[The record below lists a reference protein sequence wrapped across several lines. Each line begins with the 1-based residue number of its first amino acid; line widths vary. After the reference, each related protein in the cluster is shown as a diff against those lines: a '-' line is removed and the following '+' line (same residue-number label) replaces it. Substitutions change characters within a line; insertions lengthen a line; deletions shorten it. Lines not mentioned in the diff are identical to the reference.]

1 MRRGGALYK
10 YPNKLG
16 GEKEKM
22 NKQTKIR
29 AILLMLIMALS
40 VSAFVMPVIAK
51 DPPHAPAG
59 SASIT
64 IDNGIMNITDFG
76 ETYSYGWYYRGD
88 DHTYLEEPLMSYG
101 TNDPV
106 FLSNGSV
113 SQWYP
118 DSGVPGTWYDAF
130 IELDLDGDNTDD
142 INVRRSIMVPSGEK
156 YFLVRYTIAN
166 IKGSALDNFSVFE
179 GVDYDVCYDINDE
192 GGYNNTD
199 DDFVWA
205 HDLGGSDVCV
215 GFTGDR
221 SSDNHSVDDQ
231 WDMWIDLE
239 TGSLNNANSYI
250 GDVGVGMEWDF
261 ETLYEDTQIE
271 LIVKFAFA
279 DSCSEL
285 EDILAPATPVTVES
299 ALLSGTPQDTFLIGN
314 PVYAIGS
321 GYAAIT
327 TYDLYIVEDTTWT
340 DGMAI
345 PTRVSGTETSVAT
358 DASGNIGVGTLIWN
372 SCAEGTFDIVVDVDE
387 NGYYDAAIDALDSNM
402 EVGFEGQIPEF
413 STIAIP
419 IASILGLLFFFNH
432 RKHRK
437 E

>member
-1 MRRGGALYK
+1 VKR
-10 YPNKLG
+10 
-16 GEKEKM
+16 EKM
-22 NKQTKIR
+22 LKQTKIS

-40 VSAFVMPVIAK
+40 ISAFVMPVIAK
-51 DPPHAPAG
+51 DPPHTPAG

-64 IDNGIMNITDFG
+64 IDNGIINITDFG

-88 DHTYLEEPLMSYG
+88 DHTCWEEPLMSYG

-106 FLSNGSV
+106 FLPDGCV
-113 SQWYP
+113 SHLYP
-118 DSGVPGTWYDAF
+118 DSGVTDTWYDAF
-130 IELDLDGDNTDD
+130 IELDLDGDNTAD
-142 INVRRSIMVPSGEK
+142 INVSRSIQVPSGEQ
-156 YFLVRYTIAN
+156 YFLVRYRIEN
-166 IKGSALDNFSVFE
+166 INGSALDNFRVFE
-179 GVDYDVCYDINDE
+179 GVDYDVCENINDE

-205 HDLGGSDVCV
+205 HDLGGSGVCV

-221 SSDNHSVDDQ
+221 SSANHEVSSHST
-231 WDMWIDLE
+231 MWSHLAS
-239 TGSLNNANSYI
+239 GSLNNANNYD

-261 ETLYEDTQIE
+261 GTLHDGQQVE

-279 DSCSEL
+279 NSCSEL

-299 ALLSGTPQDTFLIGN
+299 ALEPGTPHDTFQIGD

-321 GYAAIT
+321 GYAAGTGYNLYILKDQEWIGDGTESLAGAVIT
-327 TYDLYIVEDTTWT
+327 TPVTTNT
-340 DGMAI
+340 
-345 PTRVSGTETSVAT
+345 SGSIA
-358 DASGNIGVGTLIWN
+358 AGTQIWD
-372 SCAEGTFDIVVDVDE
+372 SCVKGTYDIVVDVDG

-402 EVGFEGQIPEF
+402 DVGFEGIPEF

-419 IASILGLLFFFNH
+419 VASILGLLFFFNH
-432 RKHRK
+432 RKRRK